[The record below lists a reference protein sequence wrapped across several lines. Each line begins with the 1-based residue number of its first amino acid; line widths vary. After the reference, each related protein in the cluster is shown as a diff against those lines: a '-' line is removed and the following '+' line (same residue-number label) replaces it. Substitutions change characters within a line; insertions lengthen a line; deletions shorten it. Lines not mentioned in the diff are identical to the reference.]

1 MKCIDKYISDIKSL
15 MPFNSKKEKEYLK
28 QFKKDILQYK
38 ENNDNITYD
47 DLTEQFGYP
56 KDIVYGY
63 LDMQNNDYILDRISI
78 KITLKKTC
86 MILIILFAFL
96 SLWKGYLIYK
106 DYNDSISYRATYTE
120 TTEPEEISNEK
131 ID

>member
-78 KITLKKTC
+78 KNTLKKTC
-86 MILIILFAFL
+86 MNLIILFANL

-120 TTEPEEISNEK
+120 TTEAEEISNEK

>member
-78 KITLKKTC
+78 KNTLKKTC

-96 SLWKGYLIYK
+96 SLWKGYLIYI
-106 DYNDSISYRATYTE
+106 DYNDSIHSRYTNTE
-120 TTEPEEISNEK
+120 TTEPEVIEREEY
-131 ID
+131 D

>member
-1 MKCIDKYISDIKSL
+1 MKNLERCFARNEFINLRFTENEI
-15 MPFNSKKEKEYLK
+15 K

-78 KITLKKTC
+78 KNTLKKTC

>member
-78 KITLKKTC
+78 KNTLKKNMYDLNYTLC
-86 MILIILFAFL
+86 ILKLMER
-96 SLWKGYLIYK
+96 
-106 DYNDSISYRATYTE
+106 ISYL
-120 TTEPEEISNEK
+120 
-131 ID
+131 

>member
-78 KITLKKTC
+78 KNTLKKTC

-96 SLWKGYLIYK
+96 SLWKGYLIYI

>member
-78 KITLKKTC
+78 KNTLKKTC

>member
-63 LDMQNNDYILDRISI
+63 FDMQNNDYILDRISI
-78 KITLKKTC
+78 KNTLKKTC

>member
-78 KITLKKTC
+78 KNTLKKTC

-120 TTEPEEISNEK
+120 TTEAEEISNEK